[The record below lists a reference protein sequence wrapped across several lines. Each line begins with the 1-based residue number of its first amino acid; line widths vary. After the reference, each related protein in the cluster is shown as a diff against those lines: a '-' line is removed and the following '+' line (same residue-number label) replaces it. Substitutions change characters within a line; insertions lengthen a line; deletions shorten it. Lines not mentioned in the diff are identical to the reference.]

1 RKIYPDVF
9 YDVDTIGFQGKG
21 LFFSDRLID
30 AIQDAGIV
38 GLHVDDTEMEMNP

>member
-1 RKIYPDVF
+1 MYFTMLMLSVF
-9 YDVDTIGFQGKG
+9 RGKG